1 MPLDAASS
9 WTEPAA
15 PVHGWGHESRG
26 TPAQPDGTGLPRGHR
41 TGRPA
46 DDPAGPYPGR
56 PRRAALQHRVSRR
69 PDSGDQHRGAA
80 PSSVARWRGDR
91 APTAD
96 NLPPRPQ
103 PSSQRVRPS
112 DRGRHGGAGRGVLA
126 EIERPGRH
134 RERSARAARL
144 VGEHHGPE
152 RRPREPVEAIR
163 VHGQRLPR

>member
-56 PRRAALQHRVSRR
+56 PRRAALQHRVSRVQILETSIAGLPLRQLRDGVEIVPQLPIISR
-69 PDSGDQHRGAA
+69 PD
-80 PSSVARWRGDR
+80 P
-91 APTAD
+91 
-96 NLPPRPQ
+96 N
-103 PSSQRVRPS
+103 
-112 DRGRHGGAGRGVLA
+112 
-126 EIERPGRH
+126 RH
-134 RERSARAARL
+134 RSEFVRLTVGDMVVRGEAFWLKLRAWTA
-144 VGEHHGPE
+144 P
-152 RRPREPVEAIR
+152 
-163 VHGQRLPR
+163 